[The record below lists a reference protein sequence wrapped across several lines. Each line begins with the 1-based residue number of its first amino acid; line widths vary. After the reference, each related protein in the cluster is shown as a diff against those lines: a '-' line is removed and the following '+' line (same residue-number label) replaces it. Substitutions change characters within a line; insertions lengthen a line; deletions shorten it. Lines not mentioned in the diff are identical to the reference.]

1 MVRYDS
7 VRTRRSRSAEGRYFL
22 RPQESDKVTD
32 SEGACGGCDDIP
44 SLSTSRRNSSTSTI
58 MVQPTPSQLKSDL
71 LNSRIKSRISRR
83 GSVNVADSIKPQSTS
98 LQTGSRLDSPSN
110 NNIKIQIN
118 DDDSSTMDLQ

>member
-32 SEGACGGCDDIP
+32 SEGACDDIP